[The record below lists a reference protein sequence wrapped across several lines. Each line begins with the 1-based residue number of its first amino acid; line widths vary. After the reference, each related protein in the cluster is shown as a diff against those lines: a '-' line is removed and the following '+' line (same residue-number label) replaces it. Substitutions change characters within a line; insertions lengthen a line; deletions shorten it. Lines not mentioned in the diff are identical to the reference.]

1 MYAGVFRVAVVVVAG
16 VVEAGEVVAEALFCE
31 IGPEGRFGWVCEIGY
46 EEVGAVGQHVWT
58 GHGGIRRTRRLLWL
72 RRSSLSLDEMK
83 RERGRNERGR
93 MRGRACSI
101 FDSPMIKRTKRNT
114 AARKTDLR
122 SRCASMMVR
131 DQCSSGLEANM
142 TAEAPRARERREREG
157 EGC

>member
-1 MYAGVFRVAVVVVAG
+1 MGDAGA
-16 VVEAGEVVAEALFCE
+16 VEAEE
-31 IGPEGRFGWVCEIGY
+31 GP
-46 EEVGAVGQHVWT
+46 
-58 GHGGIRRTRRLLWL
+58 
-72 RRSSLSLDEMK
+72 SK
-83 RERGRNERGR
+83 REREKRKRKDAR
-93 MRGRACSI
+93 KSSV

-114 AARKTDLR
+114 AARNTDLR